1 MGEACE
7 GNSDIALVKPGISCC
22 CCWRSSHGQDPTRRT
37 LTGLGF
43 RTPEAERRLF
53 FLADKAGSLSSDPTH
68 RSSHPYLWQTT
79 SLRTL

>member
-7 GNSDIALVKPGISCC
+7 GSSGMAPVKPGISCC
-22 CCWRSSHGQDPTRRT
+22 CCCLRKHHGLNRTRRA

-53 FLADKAGSLSSDPTH
+53 FFG
-68 RSSHPYLWQTT
+68 
-79 SLRTL
+79 

>member
-7 GNSDIALVKPGISCC
+7 GNSGMAPVKPGISCC
-22 CCWRSSHGQDPTRRT
+22 CCCSRNHHGQKPTKPA

-53 FLADKAGSLSSDPTH
+53 FWADKAGSPNS
-68 RSSHPYLWQTT
+68 
-79 SLRTL
+79 

>member
-7 GNSDIALVKPGISCC
+7 GSSGMAPVKPGISCC
-22 CCWRSSHGQDPTRRT
+22 CCCCCLRKHHGQNRTRRA

-53 FLADKAGSLSSDPTH
+53 LG
-68 RSSHPYLWQTT
+68 
-79 SLRTL
+79 